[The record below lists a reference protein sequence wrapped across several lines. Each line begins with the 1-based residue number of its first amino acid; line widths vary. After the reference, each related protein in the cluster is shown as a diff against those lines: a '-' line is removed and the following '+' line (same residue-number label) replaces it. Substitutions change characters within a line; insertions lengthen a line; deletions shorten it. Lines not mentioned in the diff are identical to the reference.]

1 MEAKLK
7 KCEVCKT
14 EAMCLCFECMSYFC
28 DSCFKFSH
36 KNEENKSHKKDNID
50 YFVPIDLKCP
60 EHKLHPMDL
69 FCVQDKGNYLYIIL
83 IYNIELCCPYC
94 LFENL
99 HNNHKI
105 LKIND
110 EESLKKENITI
121 EFSNN
126 EFDENVK
133 KLNNLK
139 NLIENEMEKI
149 DKRYEELDKETT
161 NSYEIKREKLNKE
174 ENDLKEKLKTEVT
187 KIKEKFE
194 IKISE
199 ISSLLKNCEKI
210 FKGIKTL
217 EKHEKNI
224 IKNLSYIS
232 KINKNKKETNVILQ
246 ELMKNLNIKFI
257 EEENLIKYEEYY
269 FSGIPH
275 PKNIEIKDI
284 GTTSFKILWKI
295 DDINILNIDK
305 KEIKYRVEIKKEN
318 SKEDFQQIYEGNEN
332 NYSVNKLMENT
343 NYEIRICSLYKNI
356 ISKWSEIYKVKTAKG
371 NPFMH
376 FQNNPQLYGNQ
387 PFPQNPFYY

>member
-232 KINKNKKETNVILQ
+232 KININKKETNVILQ

-269 FSGIPH
+269 FSGISH

-305 KEIKYRVEIKKEN
+305 KEIKYRVEIKNEN

-356 ISKWSEIYKVKTAKG
+356 ISKWSEIYKVKTANG

>member
-36 KNEENKSHKKDNID
+36 KNEENKSHKKENID

-284 GTTSFKILWKI
+284 GTTGFKILWKI

-356 ISKWSEIYKVKTAKG
+356 ISKWSEIYKVKTANG

-387 PFPQNPFYY
+387 PPFYY

>member
-36 KNEENKSHKKDNID
+36 KNEENKSHKKDYND

-126 EFDENVK
+126 EFDENVN

-356 ISKWSEIYKVKTAKG
+356 ISKWSEIYKVKTANG

>member
-36 KNEENKSHKKDNID
+36 KNEENKSHKKENID

-224 IKNLSYIS
+224 IKNL
-232 KINKNKKETNVILQ
+232 N
-246 ELMKNLNIKFI
+246 
-257 EEENLIKYEEYY
+257 
-269 FSGIPH
+269 
-275 PKNIEIKDI
+275 
-284 GTTSFKILWKI
+284 
-295 DDINILNIDK
+295 
-305 KEIKYRVEIKKEN
+305 R
-318 SKEDFQQIYEGNEN
+318 
-332 NYSVNKLMENT
+332 
-343 NYEIRICSLYKNI
+343 
-356 ISKWSEIYKVKTAKG
+356 
-371 NPFMH
+371 
-376 FQNNPQLYGNQ
+376 
-387 PFPQNPFYY
+387 

>member
-126 EFDENVK
+126 EFDENVN

-356 ISKWSEIYKVKTAKG
+356 ISKWSEIYKVKTANG